1 MTRISRFSAILAATA
16 VLAAAAVLLMVVGM
30 NRGAPSGDLAHAADP
45 GASRR
50 RYANAGT
57 NCPGGDSNARA
68 KSDARAER
76 NANTDAP
83 TTYWRQHRRS
93 ADRR

>member
-1 MTRISRFSAILAATA
+1 M
-16 VLAAAAVLLMVVGM
+16 
-30 NRGAPSGDLAHAADP
+30 PSIFWIWLHNNTFTG
-45 GASRR
+45 
-50 RYANAGT
+50 
-57 NCPGGDSNARA
+57 CPGGDSNARA

-83 TTYWRQHRRS
+83 DHLLENHRRS